1 MAGLYISELFKHY
14 LMDYNLSL
22 AKIVYHWMI

>member
-1 MAGLYISELFKHY
+1 MAGLYISGLFKHY

-22 AKIVYHWMI
+22 AKKLFIIG